1 MNKIIIAVSV
11 LFLSSVAGSAQV
23 SRPAPNLRLKTIDGR
38 VFDLSEYKGKVVLL
52 NFWATWCPPCR
63 QEIPELIKLQRAH
76 RRQGLQIVGVTFPPQ
91 GLSQVRRF
99 AQRANIDYPI
109 ALGTKE
115 TKLLFAATE
124 TLPMTAVI
132 DPQGNVRDVIEG
144 IMYKDEF
151 DEKVRPMLSD
161 NAANTNRATRVQTKR
176 RSKTSRLQQRT
187 ILVNSEGY
195 RPLAIRL
202 QRGVPARLTFIRK
215 NADSCGTEILI
226 PAYNIDKSLPLNIP
240 VVVQLTPNRSGR
252 FKFTCGMNMFRG
264 AIVVR

>member
-99 AQRANIDYPI
+99 AQRAKIDYPI
-109 ALGTKE
+109 ALGNKE

-124 TLPMTAVI
+124 TLPITAVI
-132 DPQGNVRDVIEG
+132 DPQGNVHDVIEG